1 MDTPQSPVLDAL
13 ERFHATR
20 EEVEHFVVTYRSAID
35 EIETKVRVLRREF
48 TSVHDYNPIEHV
60 SSRLKG
66 LDSLHRK
73 AESRGLNSL
82 AEIKDNLT
90 DIAGVRITCSFAH
103 DVYRVRDM
111 LCSQEDLT
119 LVQEKDYIREP
130 KESGYRSLHLIV
142 EVPVFLSSRV
152 EVVPVEVQIRTI
164 AMDFWASLEHK
175 IHYKLA
181 GEVPE
186 DLRRRLI
193 SAADT
198 AAAMDTEMEALHHE
212 MRQLK
217 EVNRDG
223 VDPIVGQMLRTL
235 SLFERERQ

>member
-1 MDTPQSPVLDAL
+1 MDTPQGPVLDAL

-20 EEVEHFVVTYRSAID
+20 EELERFVVTYRSAID

-60 SSRLKG
+60 SSRLKS

-82 AEIKDNLT
+82 AEIRADLQ

-119 LVQEKDYIREP
+119 LVEEKDYIREP
-130 KESGYRSLHLIV
+130 KPSGYRSLHLIV
-142 EVPVFLSSRV
+142 KVPVFLSSRV
-152 EVVPVEVQIRTI
+152 EIVPVEVQIRTI

-175 IHYKLA
+175 IHHKLA
-181 GEVPE
+181 GRCP
-186 DLRRRLI
+186 
-193 SAADT
+193 
-198 AAAMDTEMEALHHE
+198 
-212 MRQLK
+212 
-217 EVNRDG
+217 
-223 VDPIVGQMLRTL
+223 RTCGTG
-235 SLFERERQ
+235 